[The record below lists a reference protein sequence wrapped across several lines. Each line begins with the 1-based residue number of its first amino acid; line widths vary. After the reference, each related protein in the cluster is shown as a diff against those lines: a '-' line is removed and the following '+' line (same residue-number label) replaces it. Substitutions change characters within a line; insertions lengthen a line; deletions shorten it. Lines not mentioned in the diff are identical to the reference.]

1 MGLLLEKICCRFQ
14 QNRQNCRSLNAFS
27 FPFLCS
33 HGHCH
38 PSCRCD
44 VAQSILFRQF
54 QGPMVDLHTNTTLKK
69 ATSFYSVLRSAVVG
83 PNFEMLFS
91 RRIDAFNVWW
101 CYFKGFLTC
110 YGFMPKYHVVT
121 LVCNGRKSLVK
132 HDHSAYKE
140 VFFNCLFRKEKDFC
154 RSAVKIPV
162 FDGTFS

>member
-1 MGLLLEKICCRFQ
+1 
-14 QNRQNCRSLNAFS
+14 
-27 FPFLCS
+27 
-33 HGHCH
+33 
-38 PSCRCD
+38 
-44 VAQSILFRQF
+44 
-54 QGPMVDLHTNTTLKK
+54 MVDLHTNTTLRK

-83 PNFEMLFS
+83 QNFDMLFF
-91 RRIDAFNVWW
+91 IDVLIHFLYDDATS
-101 CYFKGFLTC
+101 KAFLTC
-110 YGFMPKYHVVT
+110 YGFMPQNHVVT